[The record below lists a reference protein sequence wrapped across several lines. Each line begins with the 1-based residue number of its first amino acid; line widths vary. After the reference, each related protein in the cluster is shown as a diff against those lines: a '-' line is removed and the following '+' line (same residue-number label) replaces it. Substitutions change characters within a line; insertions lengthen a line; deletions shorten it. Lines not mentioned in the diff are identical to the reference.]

1 MNLINRI
8 PIIFKVSAAVVLLGL
23 LSASITAYFGY
34 ETARKGVTLEIHNK
48 LSAVNASR
56 AAEIEALFQDVATDV
71 KTQAQNP
78 TVISAISEFENAW
91 NEIEGN
97 KTTYLKDAY
106 INRNPNTLG
115 SKENLDKAPDGSLYS
130 EIHEKFHPY
139 FRTVQRDWEY
149 YDVFLFDMSGN
160 LIYSVF
166 KEEDYATNL
175 AFGEWANS
183 GLGEVFNK
191 AKGISTGDVAFTDF
205 APYAPSAGAPAA
217 FMAYPVSTKT
227 GEKVGVIAVQM
238 PIGRI
243 NAIVKHA
250 EGLGETGETLLVGS
264 DGLMRSDSRFKQEST
279 ILKLKIETQ
288 NAKNALAGQTGL
300 VTITNYTGSESI
312 SAYQPIDIFG
322 NKWAAITEQVSAEA
336 LAPVNELKTTILT
349 NLAMTALLLAL
360 IGYLLS
366 RSIAK
371 PISDLGEAMKKV
383 AAGDVKSDIPHTN
396 RGDEIG
402 QMSGTLLQFRD
413 DLEAAEKVNEI
424 SLFKG
429 SAFDWS
435 SLPMMIVDRDFMV
448 TFVNDGT
455 KDLFKKYADA
465 FKEDFPSFNPE
476 EIIGTCIDV
485 FHKAPSHQRQMLA
498 DPKNLPFETDIT
510 IGDLKFHLSVSGV
523 FDREGE
529 YKGNVLQWDDVTAQ
543 RINAGILE
551 AIDNSQALIEFDTR
565 GYIVSANENFLNAT
579 GYSLQEIKGS
589 HHSIFCDPAYVK
601 TSEYKEFWSRLA
613 SGEVII
619 GKFQRFN
626 KAGDELWL
634 DASYNAIKDQKGKT
648 YKIIKIASDITDIE
662 RNRKESAALLEK
674 TTKSQALVVKELAD
688 GLQALAQ
695 GHLLSRIST
704 PFSPEYEKLRS
715 DFNEAV
721 DQLNA
726 TMAKISTTVV
736 SIQNGAVEMS
746 QASDDLSKRTENQA
760 AALEQTAAALDQ
772 VTATV
777 KESASAAV
785 EARSVVTSAR
795 DDAEAG
801 GEVVRETVDAMGS
814 IKESSEKISQIIGVI
829 DEIAF
834 QTNLL
839 ALNAG
844 VEAARA
850 GEAGR
855 GFAVVASEV
864 RALAQRSS
872 DAAKDIKD
880 LISDS
885 AQHVQTGVTLVDQTG
900 AALEKIVNQVANVDS
915 LVSDIASSANEQATG
930 LAEVNNAVNDM
941 DRVTQKNAA
950 MVEESTAAC
959 HALTNESDE
968 LTRLVRHFKVSGS
981 EGILQPANSG
991 SYSSTPTNAP
1001 APIHAQQKMAAAY
1014 FSASKGGAALSVDT
1028 QDDNDWQDF

>member
-8 PIIFKVSAAVVLLGL
+8 PILFKVSAAVVLLGL

-97 KTTYLKDAY
+97 KTAYLKDAY
-106 INRNPNTLG
+106 INRNPNPLG

-336 LAPVNELKTTILT
+336 LAPVNELKTSILMK
-349 NLAMTALLLAL
+349 LAMTALFLAL

-371 PISDLGEAMKKV
+371 PISELGEAMKKV
-383 AAGDVKSDIPHTN
+383 AAGDVKSDIPHTH

-402 QMSGTLLQFRD
+402 QMSGTLSQFRD
-413 DLEAAEKVNEI
+413 DLGAAEKVNEI

-465 FKEDFPSFNPE
+465 FKEDFP
-476 EIIGTCIDV
+476 I
-485 FHKAPSHQRQMLA
+485 
-498 DPKNLPFETDIT
+498 
-510 IGDLKFHLSVSGV
+510 HLSVSGV

-613 SGEVII
+613 TGEVII

-674 TTKSQALVVKELAD
+674 TSKSQALVVKELAD

-695 GHLLSRIST
+695 GDLLSRIST

-981 EGILQPANSG
+981 EGISQPANSG